1 MNFATEWQEW
11 QRVLA
16 SPRIVSKSK
25 RLFNKTF
32 FCLQTMLIQACHC
45 PRQVIWSDLNCL
57 HSILFL
63 TALTPNDQQVLMK
76 KIRTL
81 DLSVQELT
89 LLAPIDH
96 HYSSIHPCIELG
108 QRLSHRTVPYERN
121 RGTPKKEVF
130 VRFKNKNG
138 REKKKFVGSD
148 FKKLK
153 KNNWNGIASIF
164 VSRSKNFFF
173 IRMIFFISMKFQAVI
188 NMNNCFEVAEADS
201 ISGNGHSL
209 AIVAPDGIHFV
220 KGTCREEIR

>member
-1 MNFATEWQEW
+1 MA
-11 QRVLA
+11 RVTKGA
-16 SPRIVSKSK
+16 GEPQDCVKVQAA
-25 RLFNKTF
+25 FQQNF

-96 HYSSIHPCIELG
+96 HYSSIPPCIELG

-121 RGTPKKEVF
+121 RGTTKKEVF

-138 REKKKFVGSD
+138 REKKNSSD
-148 FKKLK
+148 QISRSWK

-164 VSRSKNFFF
+164 VSKKKKLFFHSDDFFYFRWNF
-173 IRMIFFISMKFQAVI
+173 RPWSTWTTASRWPRPTPS
-188 NMNNCFEVAEADS
+188 AATSTAWPSSPRTGS
-201 ISGNGHSL
+201 ISSKELAEKRLGN
-209 AIVAPDGIHFV
+209 
-220 KGTCREEIR
+220 